1 MNEKKRMSTSLI
13 YFFGALGGL
22 LFGYDTGVISGAIL
36 FIQKQLHLGSWE
48 QGWVV
53 SAVLIGAILGSATIG
68 PASDKFGRRKL
79 LMLSSIIFV
88 IGAIGSGLAHNFELL
103 VISRIVLGIAVGG
116 ASALIPTYLSELAP
130 AEKRGGIGTMFQLM
144 IMSGILLA
152 YISNYVLSDFDLG
165 WRFMLGL
172 AAVPAAIMFF
182 GGVALPESP
191 RYLVRQGD
199 DQEALAVLKQLQSN
213 DQQAQAELDDIKL
226 QASMKSAGFKELFG
240 VMSRPVLIMAMGLA
254 IFQQV
259 MGANTVL
266 YYAPTIFTDVGFG
279 VSAALMAHIGIGIFN
294 VIVTWVAMKVMD
306 KIDRKK
312 MLIAGAWGMG
322 ITLMVMSIAMKFS
335 GHSHVASYIA
345 ACALTIYIAFF
356 SATWGPVMWVM
367 IGESFPLNI
376 RGLGNSFGSVVNW
389 TANTIVSLTFP
400 PLLNAFGTGS
410 LFIGYAVLS
419 FVAIWFVRKY
429 TIETRNQS
437 LEQIE
442 ASLRSRAHAK
452 GWTED

>member
-182 GGVALPESP
+182 GGIALPESP

-226 QASMKSAGFKELFG
+226 QASMKRAGFKELFG

-312 MLIAGAWGMG
+312 MLIAGAWGM
-322 ITLMVMSIAMKFS
+322 
-335 GHSHVASYIA
+335 
-345 ACALTIYIAFF
+345 
-356 SATWGPVMWVM
+356 
-367 IGESFPLNI
+367 
-376 RGLGNSFGSVVNW
+376 
-389 TANTIVSLTFP
+389 
-400 PLLNAFGTGS
+400 
-410 LFIGYAVLS
+410 
-419 FVAIWFVRKY
+419 
-429 TIETRNQS
+429 
-437 LEQIE
+437 
-442 ASLRSRAHAK
+442 
-452 GWTED
+452 